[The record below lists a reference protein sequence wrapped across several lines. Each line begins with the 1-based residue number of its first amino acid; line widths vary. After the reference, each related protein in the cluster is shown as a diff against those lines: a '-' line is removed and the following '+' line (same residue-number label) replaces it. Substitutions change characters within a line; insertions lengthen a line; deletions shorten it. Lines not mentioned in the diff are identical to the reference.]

1 MGTIPPIRTV
11 VWGTGNV
18 GRAAIR
24 AVDAHP
30 ELELAAVVVHNP
42 DKVGRDAG
50 DLADVGR
57 TLGVAA
63 TDDVDAVLAGRPGAV
78 VYAASGDIRPDD
90 ALADLVRAIDAG
102 AVVVTPSVYGL
113 YDPKSAPPELR
124 GPVDAAVERGHG
136 SLFVSGIDPGW
147 GNDIL
152 PILATGL
159 SSSVDAIRC
168 QEIFDYSTYD
178 QPDSVRYLVGMG
190 QPLDYDAPMIAET
203 VPTMVWGGQVRLI
216 ARALG
221 AELDEITE
229 HVERRAL
236 DETVTTEAMGDFD
249 AGTQGG
255 VRFEVRGIVGG
266 EPRIVVEHVTR
277 IHPSVAPDWPSPPD
291 GGAGAHKVIVEGR
304 PHIEISIEAT
314 DEGGNRSAGGNA
326 TAVGRLV
333 NAVPWLIDAA
343 PGLYDALDIPLSPAV
358 GKLGARPQEA

>member
-1 MGTIPPIRTV
+1 MDTAGPIRTV

-30 ELELAAVVVHNP
+30 DLELTAVLVANP

-50 DLADVGR
+50 ELGDVGGP
-57 TLGVAA
+57 LGIVA
-63 TDDVDAVLAGRPGAV
+63 TDDVDAVLATNPGAV

-90 ALADLVRAIDAG
+90 ALADLARCLRAG

-113 YDPKSAPPELR
+113 YDPPSAPPELR
-124 GPVDAAVERGHG
+124 DPIEAAITEGGG

-152 PILATGL
+152 PVLMSGLA
-159 SSSVDAIRC
+159 SSIDVIRC
-168 QEIFDYSTYD
+168 QEIFDYATYD

-190 QPLDYDAPMIAET
+190 QPMDEMPPMVAPTI
-203 VPTMVWGGQVRLI
+203 PTMVWGGQVRLI

-221 AELDEITE
+221 VELDDVVE

-236 DETVTTEAMGDFD
+236 DETVTTTSMGEFE

-255 VRFEVRGIVGG
+255 LRFEVQGIVGG
-266 EPRIVVEHVTR
+266 EPRIVIEHVTR
-277 IHPSVAPDWPSPPD
+277 IHPSCAPDWPSPPD
-291 GGAGAHKVIVEGR
+291 GGDGAHRVVIEGR
-304 PHIEISIEAT
+304 PHIEINVEAT
-314 DEGGNRSAGGNA
+314 DEGGSRAAGGNA

-333 NAVPWLIDAA
+333 NAIPWLAA
-343 PGLYDALDIPLSPAV
+343 NDPGLYDALTVPLSPAV
-358 GKLGARPQEA
+358 GKLRR